1 MTLIIYFSIAFILS
15 FSGSIPIGL
24 ITLTIA
30 QKTIQN
36 GRRSG
41 VMIALGATIMEFVYT
56 FIALLSLDFFTQNTA
71 IGNYIKTF
79 ALVLFFILGIYYL
92 WKKSNPNQ
100 QKISSYNYYDFLRGF
115 IVGMM
120 NMLIVPFW
128 IFLGIWLES
137 NGILFQ
143 NKIEVTIFSLG
154 SALGALLAFL
164 GYILLSEFIVKK
176 SKEINRYANKAIGI
190 IFLGLGFFQLFNLLR

>member
-1 MTLIIYFSIAFILS
+1 MTLIVYFFIAFILS
-15 FSGSIPIGL
+15 FLGSIPIGL

-41 VMIALGATIMEFVYT
+41 LMIALGATIMEFVYT
-56 FIALLSLDFFTQNTA
+56 FIALLSLEFFTQNTA

-92 WKKSNPNQ
+92 WKKSNPHH
-100 QKISSYNYYDFLRGF
+100 QKISPYNYYDFLRGF

-143 NKIEVTIFSLG
+143 NKIEVIIFSLG

-164 GYILLSEFIVKK
+164 GYILLSEFIVQK

-190 IFLGLGFFQLFNLLR
+190 IFLGLGFFQLFNLLS